1 MKQQNILTFSA
12 LLLFGSLCPA
22 PEASAQSGLDNFINA
37 HMATEHISG
46 LAAVLVR
53 DNEIVWYGNYGLADR
68 DANIPVTDSTIFML
82 ASASKTI
89 TATALM
95 QLVEDGMIGLEDP
108 ANDHLP
114 FTVVN
119 PNHPD
124 SVITV
129 KQLLTHTAS
138 IADNWDIMPYTV
150 GDPTTPL
157 GDFLFDYLDASGANY
172 DPLLNYNSFAPN
184 STYQYTN
191 IGIAL
196 VGYLVETV
204 SGMPFNTYCNQNI
217 FAPLCMDHTG
227 WFLSEVDTTLVARP
241 YSYSGGTY
249 ADNGLYGYADYPDGM
264 LRTTALSLA
273 KFMYAHMNDGDF
285 AGTPLLDPST
295 VAYMH
300 SPVVPAIDPG
310 QGIVFYSFDDAYGTW
325 WGHNGGDLGVS
336 TNMFFDEA
344 TNTGLITLTNS
355 DGDHGPIRDAILD
368 ALDSLANE
376 YVADM
381 ACEIMMP
388 VSTPEV
394 TPGGPFTLFPNP
406 GSGVFNV
413 QYVGTNGLATIDVL
427 DVTGRIVYDQRSQV
441 TNGSTHTLEL
451 THLRSGN
458 YIVQLTVGDVRTAQR
473 LMVE

>member
-1 MKQQNILTFSA
+1 MKHTLLVLA
-12 LLLFGSLCPA
+12 LVA
-22 PEASAQSGLDNFINA
+22 TQAQAQSELDNFITS

-46 LAAVLVR
+46 LSAVLVR
-53 DNEIVWYGNYGLADR
+53 DNAIVWYGNYGLADR

-172 DPLLNYNSFAPN
+172 DPLMNYNSFAPN

-217 FAPLCMDHTG
+217 FAPLCMDNTG
-227 WFLSEVDTTLVARP
+227 WFLSELDTTRIARP
-241 YSYSGGTY
+241 YSYSDGIYT
-249 ADNGLYGYADYPDGM
+249 DNGLYGYADYPDGM

-273 KFMYAHMNDGDF
+273 KFMYAHMNDGNFD
-285 AGTPLLDPST
+285 GTQLLDPST
-295 VAYMH
+295 VATMR
-300 SPVVPAIDPG
+300 SQVVPAIDAG
-310 QGIVFYSFDDAYGTW
+310 QGIVFYSFEDAYGTW

-336 TNMFFDEA
+336 TNMFFDET

-376 YVADM
+376 YVADI
-381 ACEIMMP
+381 ACTIALP
-388 VSTPEV
+388 TSTPEFV
-394 TPGGPFTLFPNP
+394 RPAEVQVYPNP
-406 GSGVFNV
+406 AEDHFSLSAGACVGVV
-413 QYVGTNGLATIDVL
+413 RITDMTGKLVLSQPCSSRIDVRHL
-427 DVTGRIVYDQRSQV
+427 QPGTYHVVIGNDQVESV
-441 TNGSTHTLEL
+441 S
-451 THLRSGN
+451 
-458 YIVQLTVGDVRTAQR
+458 R
-473 LMVE
+473 LVKM

>member
-1 MKQQNILTFSA
+1 MKHTLLVLA
-12 LLLFGSLCPA
+12 LIA
-22 PEASAQSGLDNFINA
+22 TQAQAQSELDNFITT

-46 LAAVLVR
+46 LSAVLVR
-53 DNEIVWYGNYGLADR
+53 DNAIVWYGNYGLADR
-68 DANIPVTDSTIFML
+68 EANIPVTDSTIFML

-172 DPLLNYNSFAPN
+172 DPLMNYNSFAPN

-217 FAPLCMDHTG
+217 FAPLCMDNTG
-227 WFLSEVDTTLVARP
+227 WFLSELDTTRIARP
-241 YSYSGGTY
+241 YSYFDGIY
-249 ADNGLYGYADYPDGM
+249 NDNGLYGYADYPDGM

-273 KFMYAHMNDGDF
+273 KFMYAHMNQGHF
-285 AGTPLLDPST
+285 NGVQLLDTAT
-295 VAYMH
+295 VALMH
-300 SPVVPAIDPG
+300 SAVIPAIDPG
-310 QGIVFYSFDDAYGTW
+310 QGIIFYSYDNAFGTW

-355 DGDHGPIRDAILD
+355 DGDHEPIRDAILN

-376 YVADM
+376 YVADI
-381 ACEIMMP
+381 ACTIALP
-388 VSTPEV
+388 TSTPELV
-394 TPGGPFTLFPNP
+394 RPAEVQVYPNP
-406 GSGVFNV
+406 AEDHFSLSTGTCVGVV
-413 QYVGTNGLATIDVL
+413 RITDMTGKLVLSQPWSSRIDVRHL
-427 DVTGRIVYDQRSQV
+427 DPGTYHVVIGNDQVESV
-441 TNGSTHTLEL
+441 S
-451 THLRSGN
+451 
-458 YIVQLTVGDVRTAQR
+458 R
-473 LMVE
+473 LVKM